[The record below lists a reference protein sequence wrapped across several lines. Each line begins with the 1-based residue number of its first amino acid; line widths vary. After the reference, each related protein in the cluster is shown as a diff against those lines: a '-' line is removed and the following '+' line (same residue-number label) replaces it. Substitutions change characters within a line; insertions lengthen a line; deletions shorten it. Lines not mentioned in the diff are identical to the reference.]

1 MVMKYILTED
11 QLRLI
16 SEMSDHQ
23 VKVGVAMKTTGP
35 EGDLYE
41 SFFKEFDS
49 ENDLKEWVDS
59 INEGGGDKEIIGLIN
74 IKD

>member
-16 SEMSDHQ
+16 NEMSDHQ
-23 VKVGVAMKTTGP
+23 VKVGVAMKITGP

-49 ENDLKEWVDS
+49 EDDLKEWVDS

>member
-23 VKVGVAMKTTGP
+23 VKVGVAMKITGP

-41 SFFKEFDS
+41 
-49 ENDLKEWVDS
+49 
-59 INEGGGDKEIIGLIN
+59 
-74 IKD
+74 